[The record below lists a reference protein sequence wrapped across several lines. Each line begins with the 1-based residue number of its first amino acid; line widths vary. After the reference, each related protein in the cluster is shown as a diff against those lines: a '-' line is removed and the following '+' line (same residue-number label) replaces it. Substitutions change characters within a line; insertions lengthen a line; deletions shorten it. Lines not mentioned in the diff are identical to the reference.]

1 MKRFERGRRADTD
14 VEGVENSDESG
25 SGVFGL
31 VSIHQDVF
39 FLHDPFSEREKSREA
54 GLFFYGFCFL
64 SSHTS
69 FLCLSLSVLSPS
81 GCCLLYGKP
90 DFKKREGKERRRA
103 VSTRGIKPRL
113 KFESFFFFIYGKRK
127 TGKPLFDSTYSH
139 VRIQTGRDWS
149 G

>member
-1 MKRFERGRRADTD
+1 MKRFERGRRADSD

-39 FLHDPFSEREKSREA
+39 FPARSIFRRGEESRSRTV
-54 GLFFYGFCFL
+54 FYGFCFL
-64 SSHTS
+64 SLHTS